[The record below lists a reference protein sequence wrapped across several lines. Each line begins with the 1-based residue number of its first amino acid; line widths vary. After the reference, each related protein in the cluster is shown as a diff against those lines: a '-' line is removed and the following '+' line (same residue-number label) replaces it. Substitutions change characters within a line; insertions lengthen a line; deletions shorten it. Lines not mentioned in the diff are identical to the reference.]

1 MSVCTYDANIA
12 QDRNVSFSMLN
23 KKFGNESKYYDECL
37 YVILINLYVLLSDI
51 LTEWFGKIG
60 TLSNIYY
67 GL

>member
-51 LTEWFGKIG
+51 LTE
-60 TLSNIYY
+60 
-67 GL
+67 